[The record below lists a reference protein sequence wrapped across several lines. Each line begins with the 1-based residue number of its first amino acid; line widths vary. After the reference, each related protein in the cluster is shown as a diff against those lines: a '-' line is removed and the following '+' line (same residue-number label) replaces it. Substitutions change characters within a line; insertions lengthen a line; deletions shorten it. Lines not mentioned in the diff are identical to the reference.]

1 MVFFSIAISLFLILN
16 ALGNIP
22 IFVGILGD
30 YPVKRQRRI
39 ILRELLIA
47 LAILFLFCFFGDAI
61 LDLLGIDQPV
71 IGIAGG
77 TLLFLIS
84 LSMIFP
90 KAKSQKV
97 PNREPFIFPLA
108 IPVVA
113 GPGAIASV
121 MIYSQQYQNPY
132 LMAGAIILA
141 WIPTCIILM
150 ASSNIKLFL
159 GQKGL
164 IACER
169 LGGMLICLISVQ
181 MFTTGVIK
189 TVQNTL
195 DLFIK

>member
-1 MVFFSIAISLFLILN
+1 MGLFSIALSIFLILN

-22 IFVGILGD
+22 IFVGVLGE

-47 LAILFLFCFFGDAI
+47 LFILLLFCFFGDDI
-61 LDLLGIDQPV
+61 LDLLGIDQPI

-84 LSMIFP
+84 LTMIFP
-90 KAKSQKV
+90 KGNSPKI
-97 PNREPFIFPLA
+97 PRREPYIFPLA

-113 GPGAIASV
+113 GPGGIATV
-121 MIYSQQYQNPY
+121 MIYSQQSQNPY
-132 LMAGAIILA
+132 LMTAAILLA
-141 WIPTCIILM
+141 WIPTTIILL

-181 MFTTGVIK
+181 MFTSSVIK
-189 TVQNTL
+189 VVQNTL
-195 DLFIK
+195 YQSH